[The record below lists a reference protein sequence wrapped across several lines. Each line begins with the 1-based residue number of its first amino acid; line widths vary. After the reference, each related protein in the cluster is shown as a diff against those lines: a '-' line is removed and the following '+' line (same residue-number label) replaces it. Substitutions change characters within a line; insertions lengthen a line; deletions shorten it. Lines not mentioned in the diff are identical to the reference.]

1 MKIRALID
9 WAEEILL
16 PSEIDDFMFWIGI
29 HATGHYLCEKVTEEE
44 FKKVFQSYEQYKK
57 GLEK

>member
-1 MKIRALID
+1 MKIRKLID

-16 PSEIDDFMFWIGI
+16 PSEIEDFMFWIEI

-44 FKKVFQSYEQYKK
+44 FKKVFQSYDIKK
-57 GLEK
+57 V